1 MSADRQ
7 PGLWRALAMAFL
19 LKRFAEADHR
29 RYLEATGDTAEGRL
43 RRALREPE
51 STTGE
56 QALDR

>member
-1 MSADRQ
+1 
-7 PGLWRALAMAFL
+7 MAFL